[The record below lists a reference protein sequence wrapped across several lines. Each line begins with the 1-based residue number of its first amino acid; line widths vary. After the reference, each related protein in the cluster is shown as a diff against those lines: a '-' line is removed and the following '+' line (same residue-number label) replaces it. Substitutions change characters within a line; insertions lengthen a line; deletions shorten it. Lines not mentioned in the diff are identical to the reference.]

1 LRARFPVAVEP
12 ARPTFDR
19 LAPFAHDRAWS
30 FGCAAPRWKIAC
42 TLARLG
48 VPEPGVAGACAR
60 AAGARLRARATAAVV
75 TPRIPETI
83 AAAVVAD
90 RQPGPVAD
98 RLHPDLDAPR
108 PRVRR
113 DVPER
118 FLSAP
123 VEERLGGGA

>member
-1 LRARFPVAVEP
+1 
-12 ARPTFDR
+12 
-19 LAPFAHDRAWS
+19 
-30 FGCAAPRWKIAC
+30 
-42 TLARLG
+42 LARLG

-98 RLHPDLDAPR
+98 RLHPDLDVPR

-123 VEERLGGGA
+123 VEERLGGGAQMQIRVDLQVRLDAVRAQRRHEVAERSLETGVSGRD